1 MFFSI
6 AHYETA
12 SIGESLYIIG
22 GFQNGGS
29 DSRLWR
35 SSTIAQYKNGIWTN
49 VGNLAEIRSHSG
61 VMTLGST
68 IMIIG
73 GTR

>member
-1 MFFSI
+1 MELATTNSESEPSI
-6 AHYETA
+6 TT
-12 SIGESLYIIG
+12 
-22 GFQNGGS
+22 
-29 DSRLWR
+29 SR
-35 SSTIAQYKNGIWTN
+35 YKNGIWTN

-61 VMTLGST
+61 VVTLGST